1 MIPYDMDANMK
12 NLEED
17 IAKEII
23 QIGLSKAADALSF
36 FVKDRVLVRPV
47 DLNIGGDPALL
58 APEPTTGARMF
69 LLGTELKG
77 AIAGSAYLLFN
88 EEDVAFMRDTQPLG
102 AIGDEPLMLEVA
114 NILTAMVVTQFA
126 NILDQV
132 MYGYVPYLEVLPDH
146 NVAHRL
152 KAAVPPGHDAV
163 QFTAT
168 FYTDRIRL
176 QPKFVWY
183 MDAHFFH
190 AVAQLMSDK
199 DKVELVRN
207 MTKAA

>member
-1 MIPYDMDANMK
+1 MDTAIK

-47 DLNIGGDPALL
+47 DLRIGGDPAPM
-58 APEPTTGARMF
+58 APEVTTGARMF

-88 EEDVAFMRDTQPLG
+88 EEDVAFMRDSQPMG

-126 NILDQV
+126 NILDKV
-132 MYGYVPYLEVLPDH
+132 MYGYVPYLEVLRDH
-146 NVAHRL
+146 DVAARL
-152 KAAVPPGHDAV
+152 KEVVPHGHAAV
-163 QFTAT
+163 QFSAT

-183 MDAHFFH
+183 LEAHFFD
-190 AVAQLMSDK
+190 AIAQLMSDQ
-199 DKVELVRN
+199 DKLALVHK
-207 MTKAA
+207 MSKAA